1 MYRHNADG
9 GEHSLVRAVQDL
21 DTATGIALTLP
32 LRGRGFPLL
41 LSVRPLGV
49 AMAQRNAISLPAGA
63 ETSDRLLLFF
73 VLNDGGAADA
83 IARGRSLTET
93 ETEILRALL
102 VGETVRQIARTRD
115 VSINTVQS
123 QVRHILAKLG
133 LESLNQLAL
142 WARAWQ

>member
-1 MYRHNADG
+1 M
-9 GEHSLVRAVQDL
+9 
-21 DTATGIALTLP
+21 
-32 LRGRGFPLL
+32 L

-102 VGETVRQIARTRD
+102 VGQTVRQIARTRD
-115 VSINTVQS
+115 VSINTMQS
-123 QVRHILAKLG
+123 QVRHILARLG

-142 WARAWQ
+142 WARA